1 MPIFSE
7 ERNIKMNKKSKILPV
22 FTYMRYSSDMQNYM
36 SIKAQR
42 RAIREYCKG
51 KYQIVREYV
60 DEAKSA
66 TTDNRPQFQQMMKD
80 VAKSKIYAVVVHKL
94 DRFSRNKIDSYVYK
108 ALLQKQGVKLLS
120 VMEHLDDTP
129 ESEMLESMIFSMN
142 EFYSKNL
149 GREVQKGKKEAAYKG
164 LFVGGIPPYGYDVDE
179 NKRYILNKKESK
191 AVRVIF
197 DMYINDYSYQQIADY
212 LNSKGYRTKKGTKF
226 NKNSFSSILENA
238 EKYTGVYMYNRA
250 SVKCIDGTRNS
261 HRYKEEK
268 DIIKLNDK
276 IPRIISDDVYNK
288 VKERMAMKKENAG
301 KFHSKRYYL
310 LNSLIVCG
318 DCGRAYTG
326 NTSKAGRNK
335 TEYSTYRCGG
345 YRGDCN
351 NKAVNIDYLNDFV
364 LTMLTDIVFDC
375 INYDS
380 IIGRLNS
387 KLWEESKNITRQKII
402 IKNKLV
408 QVESALIK
416 LTDYLIDC
424 NDSSAVIK
432 RINSLEEEKK
442 MLIRRLEK
450 LENYTPTQFTENDL
464 DNVKKKFKIYLLKYD
479 SVMCRKFIR
488 SFVDSITIYDD
499 KIEVI
504 LKTSKEHK
512 KEYRKI
518 A

>member
-1 MPIFSE
+1 
-7 ERNIKMNKKSKILPV
+7 
-22 FTYMRYSSDMQNYM
+22 MRYSSDMQTNM

-42 RAIREYCKG
+42 RAINKYCKD

-80 VAKSKIYAVVVHKL
+80 VAKSGVYAVIVHKL
-94 DRFSRNKIDSYVYK
+94 DRFSRNKIDSYLYK
-108 ALLQKQGVKLLS
+108 ALLQKQGVKLIS
-120 VMEHLDDTP
+120 VTEHLDNSP
-129 ESEMLESMIFSMN
+129 EGEMFEGVIFSMN
-142 EFYSKNL
+142 EYYSKNL

-164 LFVGGIPPYGYDVDE
+164 LFVGGIPPYGYDVDD
-179 NKRYILNKKESK
+179 NKRYILNQKESK
-191 AVRVIF
+191 AVKVIF

-261 HRYKEEK
+261 HRYKDEE
-268 DIIKLNDK
+268 DIIKLND
-276 IPRIISDDVYNK
+276 IMPRIISDNVYHK
-288 VKERMAMKKENAG
+288 VKEKMAMKKENAG

-364 LTMLTDIVFDC
+364 LTMLTDIVFNRN
-375 INYDS
+375 NYES
-380 IIGRLNS
+380 IINRLNS
-387 KLWEESKNITRQKII
+387 KLMKNGKNNTRQIII

-408 QVESALIK
+408 QIESALIK
-416 LTDYLIDC
+416 LTDYLINC
-424 NDSSAVIK
+424 HDSSAVTDK
-432 RINSLEEEKK
+432 INSLEEEKE
-442 MLIRRLEK
+442 MLLRRLDN
-450 LENYTPTQFTENDL
+450 LENYTPALFTGNDL
-464 DNVKKKFKIYLLKYD
+464 DNVKRAFKKYILKYD

-488 SFVDSITIYDD
+488 SFVESIIIYED
-499 KIEVI
+499 KVEVV
-504 LKTSKEHK
+504 LKTSAEHK
-512 KEYRKI
+512 KEHRKT